1 MGEGWR
7 FDAICI
13 GKVKTRVL
21 KPEAYGTRV
30 KTNAEFWLKLQNF
43 YDLECETGGEGFG
56 DRAAGAAGRGGVNE
70 AVVCG

>member
-30 KTNAEFWLKLQNF
+30 FQDECGILAEAAEFL
-43 YDLECETGGEGFG
+43 
-56 DRAAGAAGRGGVNE
+56 
-70 AVVCG
+70 